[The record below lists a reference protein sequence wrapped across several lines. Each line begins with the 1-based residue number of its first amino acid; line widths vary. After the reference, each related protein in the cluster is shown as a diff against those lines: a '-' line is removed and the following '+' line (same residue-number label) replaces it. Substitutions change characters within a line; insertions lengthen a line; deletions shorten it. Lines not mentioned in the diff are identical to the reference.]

1 MAEHT
6 YSYQAFNNDGKKE
19 GGTIQA
25 SSQDQALETLARRG
39 LTVDTIKQV
48 SPAGAAAASGS
59 LGNAGVS
66 SDELSAFAYE
76 LATLLQAGMS
86 LAPALELLV
95 NDDGKGKMS
104 QVTLAVLKDV
114 RAGMSFS
121 SALERYPGTFPPM
134 MSSLVKAGEGL
145 GGLDK
150 AMAQIADFL
159 ENADK
164 VRNRI
169 VSALAYPLTVSGMA
183 FAIITAL
190 FLFMVPRLKDIYSQ
204 IGVPIPPMTS
214 MLLDLGQAAD
224 TGAMVVLA
232 VAFLG
237 APAMRAYLRSPRGR
251 LAADRMRLKLPL
263 LGPIFS
269 ELALASF
276 HKTLAVLHRSGVV
289 LHRAVELAAGASGNG
304 EVQARLLKAVPLL
317 QQGRTLGQA
326 MATLGLYQPK
336 LLGMLEAGEK
346 GGNLAD
352 MLAKMADF
360 TENRCQ
366 HKVDRLMAL
375 VEPLTIGFLG
385 GMVGA
390 AVLVLGAPLMS
401 LSTQIH

>member
-1 MAEHT
+1 MADHT

-19 GGTIQA
+19 SGTIQA
-25 SSQDQALETLARRG
+25 PSQDQALEQLARRG
-39 LTVDTIKQV
+39 LTVDTIKEV
-48 SPAGAAAASGS
+48 SPAGVAAAGGS

-121 SALERYPGTFPPM
+121 SALERYPGAFPPM

-204 IGVPIPPMTS
+204 IGVPIPPLTS

-251 LAADRMRLKLPL
+251 LAADRMRLKLPM
-263 LGPIFS
+263 LGPIFT

-326 MATLGLYQPK
+326 MGTLGLYQPK